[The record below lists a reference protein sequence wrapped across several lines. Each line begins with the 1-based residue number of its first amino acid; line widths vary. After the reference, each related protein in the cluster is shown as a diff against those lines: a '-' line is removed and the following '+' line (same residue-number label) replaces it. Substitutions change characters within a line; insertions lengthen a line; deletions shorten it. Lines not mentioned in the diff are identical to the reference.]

1 MDAIGSGARVVALVG
16 PAGAGKTS
24 LAEALLEAAG
34 AIPRLGSVEAG
45 TCIGDSS
52 PEARAR
58 GSSTE
63 LNLSRFSWAGDDYIL
78 LDAPGS
84 VGFGA
89 EADCALDIADLAL
102 VVIPPEPERAPLA
115 EPLLREIEARGVPHA
130 IFVNKIDKAPGTI
143 EQLLEALEPLSSA
156 ALVARQIPIAKG
168 EEIVG
173 FIDLALD
180 RAYHYRQGK
189 ASEQQPISEDMKDAE
204 TTARFH
210 MLEQLADH
218 DDDLLEQL
226 LEDKQPDSSLVFR
239 DLKRETAEGLIVPVM
254 FGSAVNGFGVRRLL
268 KALRHDTPSP
278 AQTAERLGIHS
289 PAVEVFKVC
298 NE

>member
-45 TCIGDSS
+45 TCVGDSS

-156 ALVARQIPIAKG
+156 ALVARQIP
-168 EEIVG
+168 
-173 FIDLALD
+173 D
-180 RAYHYRQGK
+180 RQGRGN
-189 ASEQQPISEDMKDAE
+189 SRLHRPR
-204 TTARFH
+204 ARPRLPLPPGQGLRAAAH
-210 MLEQLADH
+210 
-218 DDDLLEQL
+218 
-226 LEDKQPDSSLVFR
+226 FR
-239 DLKRETAEGLIVPVM
+239 
-254 FGSAVNGFGVRRLL
+254 
-268 KALRHDTPSP
+268 
-278 AQTAERLGIHS
+278 
-289 PAVEVFKVC
+289 
-298 NE
+298 

>member
-1 MDAIGSGARVVALVG
+1 MDAIGNGARVIALVG

-45 TCIGDSS
+45 TTVGDSS

-58 GSSTE
+58 GGSTE
-63 LNLSRFSWAGDDYIL
+63 LNFCRFKYAGDDYVL

-89 EADCALDIADLAL
+89 EADSALDVCDLAL

-115 EPLLREIEARGVPHA
+115 EPLLREIEAMGVPHA

-143 EQLLEALEPLSSA
+143 EQLLESLEPLSSA

-168 EEIVG
+168 DQIVG
-173 FIDLALD
+173 IIDLALD

-189 ASEQQPISEDMKDAE
+189 ASEQQPIADEMKDAE

-210 MLEQLADH
+210 MLEQLSDH
-218 DDDLLEQL
+218 DD
-226 LEDKQPDSSLVFR
+226 
-239 DLKRETAEGLIVPVM
+239 
-254 FGSAVNGFGVRRLL
+254 
-268 KALRHDTPSP
+268 
-278 AQTAERLGIHS
+278 
-289 PAVEVFKVC
+289 
-298 NE
+298 